1 MAKEFSRTRRVADEI
16 QRDLA
21 ELIQK
26 ELGDPRIG
34 MVTVTGVEVT
44 HEFEHA
50 KVYFSVLGDRAQ
62 AELSAK
68 VLNKA
73 AGFLRR
79 ELARR
84 LKIRI
89 IPQLHFIYDET
100 IEKGNRLSALIDA
113 AVSEIKDTEKKPQE

>member
-1 MAKEFSRTRRVADEI
+1 MAKEFSRTRRVGDEI
-16 QRDLA
+16 QRNMA
-21 ELIQK
+21 ELIQM

-50 KVYFSVLGDRAQ
+50 KVYFTVLGDRAQ

-73 AGFLRR
+73 AVVVS
-79 ELARR
+79 ARR
-84 LKIRI
+84 
-89 IPQLHFIYDET
+89 
-100 IEKGNRLSALIDA
+100 
-113 AVSEIKDTEKKPQE
+113 V

>member
-1 MAKEFSRTRRVADEI
+1 MAKEFSRTRRVGDEI
-16 QRDLA
+16 QRNMA
-21 ELIQK
+21 ELIQM

-50 KVYFSVLGDRAQ
+50 KVYFTVLGDRAQ

-73 AGFLRR
+73 AGYLRR
-79 ELARR
+79 ALARR
-84 LKIRI
+84 LKIRVV
-89 IPQLHFIYDET
+89 PQLHFVYDET
-100 IEKGNRLSALIDA
+100 TEKGNRLSALIDA
-113 AVSEIKDTEKKPQE
+113 AMAGNKKDPEE

>member
-1 MAKEFSRTRRVADEI
+1 MSGVADAI
-16 QRDLA
+16 HQVIA
-21 ELIQK
+21 ELLLREIK
-26 ELGDPRIG
+26 DPRIG